1 MGKIYF
7 ANDRDGYEFIS
18 DKGIKYD
25 LLEGVSIRGNTS
37 SDIVFIML
45 SYDEELTE
53 KIDNDE
59 FVGYMYGAEF
69 LTSDNKEMEEFIDN
83 RVKEYEK
90 KKNL

>member
-1 MGKIYF
+1 MGKIHF

-45 SYDEELTE
+45 SFDEELTE
-53 KIDNDE
+53 KVDNDE
-59 FVGYMYGAEF
+59 FVGYLYGAEF
-69 LTSDNKEMEEFIDN
+69 LSINNTEMEELIDN
-83 RVKEYEK
+83 RVKKYEK